1 MGAFF
6 LFFLL
11 QSKTVMEAT
20 NQGLQTKLNRLQV
33 DLEAMRQAKMQL
45 ELAYKE
51 VEQERKADKEKQI
64 DEKKIKKMEKTKDG
78 KS

>member
-1 MGAFF
+1 
-6 LFFLL
+6 
-11 QSKTVMEAT
+11 MEAT

-51 VEQERKADKEKQI
+51 VEQERKADKEKQV